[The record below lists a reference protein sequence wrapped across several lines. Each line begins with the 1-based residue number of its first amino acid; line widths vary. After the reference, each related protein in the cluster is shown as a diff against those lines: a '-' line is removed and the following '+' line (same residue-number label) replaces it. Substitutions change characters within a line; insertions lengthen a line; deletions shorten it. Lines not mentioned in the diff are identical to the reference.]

1 MKSRSTV
8 LCAAVATA
16 LIGAG
21 CGAQPS
27 APAPAPY
34 VPAAVLYAPAKRI
47 DPPPDPLAVLPTDIR
62 EAIVS
67 GQLHTLREG
76 ITTTFAYDPH
86 IQPLIN
92 CQVLRV
98 TEIDFA
104 PDEKVTAEGIGIG
117 DSERWG
123 VQPTGNRVLVK
134 PKEAGIA
141 TDLIVA
147 TSNRSYHLGLRTH
160 APYMPE
166 ASFYYPD
173 DIRTA
178 EAERTAALHKAAQQA
193 ADPIPSKPLSFAYRI
208 EGPQYAWRPVQVFSD
223 DSHIYVQL
231 PDNLDGADLPVL
243 YVQDNGRNSL
253 TNYQVKGSYLV
264 SDRLFKRA
272 VLTSG
277 SGSNRETINIAAE

>member
-1 MKSRSTV
+1 MRYKTSV
-8 LCAAVATA
+8 LLASALLTGCA
-16 LIGAG
+16 L
-21 CGAQPS
+21 QPP
-27 APAPAPY
+27 APTPAPY
-34 VPAAVLYAPAKRI
+34 VPAALVNPAAKPV
-47 DPPPDPLAVLPTDIR
+47 DVPPDPLATLPPDVR
-62 EAIVS
+62 EAVLNGQPRPLHKGIV
-67 GQLHTLREG
+67 TL
-76 ITTTFAYDPH
+76 FPYDPYS
-86 IQPLIN
+86 QPLIN

-104 PDEKVTAEGIGIG
+104 PDEKVTTEGIGIG
-117 DSERWG
+117 DSERWA
-123 VQPTGNRVLVK
+123 VQPAGNRVLVK

-147 TSNRSYHLGLRTH
+147 TSKRSYHLGLRTH

-178 EAERTAALHKAAQQA
+178 AAERTAALHKAAQQA

>member
-1 MKSRSTV
+1 MRYKTSV
-8 LCAAVATA
+8 LLASA
-16 LIGAG
+16 LLTG
-21 CGAQPS
+21 CTLQPP
-27 APAPAPY
+27 APTPAPY
-34 VPAAVLYAPAKRI
+34 VPAALVNPAAKPV
-47 DPPPDPLAVLPTDIR
+47 DVPPDPLATLPPNVR
-62 EAIVS
+62 EAVLNGQPRPLHKGIV
-67 GQLHTLREG
+67 TL
-76 ITTTFAYDPH
+76 FPYDPYS
-86 IQPLIN
+86 QPLIN

-104 PDEKVTAEGIGIG
+104 PDEKVTTEGIGIG
-117 DSERWG
+117 DSERWA
-123 VQPTGNRVLVK
+123 VQPAGNRVLVK

-147 TSNRSYHLGLRTH
+147 TSKRSYHLGLRTH

>member
-1 MKSRSTV
+1 MRYKTSV
-8 LCAAVATA
+8 LLASALLTGCA
-16 LIGAG
+16 L
-21 CGAQPS
+21 QPP
-27 APAPAPY
+27 APTPAPY
-34 VPAAVLYAPAKRI
+34 VPAALVNPAAKPV
-47 DPPPDPLAVLPTDIR
+47 DVPPDPLATLPPDVR
-62 EAIVS
+62 EAVLNGQPRPLRKGIV
-67 GQLHTLREG
+67 TL
-76 ITTTFAYDPH
+76 FPYDAYS
-86 IQPLIN
+86 QPLIN

-104 PDEKVTAEGIGIG
+104 PDEKVTTEGIGIG
-117 DSERWG
+117 DSERWA
-123 VQPTGNRVLVK
+123 VQPAGNRVLVK

-147 TSNRSYHLGLRTH
+147 TSKRSYHLGLRTH

>member
-1 MKSRSTV
+1 MRYKTSV
-8 LCAAVATA
+8 LLASA
-16 LIGAG
+16 LLTG
-21 CGAQPS
+21 CTLQPP
-27 APAPAPY
+27 APTPAPY
-34 VPAAVLYAPAKRI
+34 VPAALVNPAAKPV
-47 DPPPDPLAVLPTDIR
+47 DVPPDPLATLPPDVR
-62 EAIVS
+62 EAVLNGQPRPLRKGIV
-67 GQLHTLREG
+67 TL
-76 ITTTFAYDPH
+76 FPYDAYS
-86 IQPLIN
+86 QPLIN

-104 PDEKVTAEGIGIG
+104 PDEKVTTEGIGIG
-117 DSERWG
+117 DSERWA
-123 VQPTGNRVLVK
+123 VQPAGNRVLVK

-147 TSNRSYHLGLRTH
+147 TSKRSYHLGLRTH

-178 EAERTAALHKAAQQA
+178 AAERTAALHKAAQQA

>member
-1 MKSRSTV
+1 MRYKTSV
-8 LCAAVATA
+8 LLASA
-16 LIGAG
+16 LLTG
-21 CGAQPS
+21 CTLQPP
-27 APAPAPY
+27 APTPAPY
-34 VPAAVLYAPAKRI
+34 VPAALVNPAAKPV
-47 DPPPDPLAVLPTDIR
+47 DVPPDPLATLPPDVR
-62 EAIVS
+62 EAVLNGQPRPLRKGIV
-67 GQLHTLREG
+67 TL
-76 ITTTFAYDPH
+76 FPYDAYS
-86 IQPLIN
+86 QPLIN

-104 PDEKVTAEGIGIG
+104 PDEKVTTEGIGIG
-117 DSERWG
+117 DSERWA
-123 VQPTGNRVLVK
+123 VQPAGNRVLVK

-147 TSNRSYHLGLRTH
+147 TSKRSYHLGLRTH

>member
-1 MKSRSTV
+1 MRYKTSV
-8 LCAAVATA
+8 LLASALLTGCA
-16 LIGAG
+16 L
-21 CGAQPS
+21 QPP
-27 APAPAPY
+27 APTPAPY
-34 VPAAVLYAPAKRI
+34 VPAALVNPAAKPV
-47 DPPPDPLAVLPTDIR
+47 DVPPDPLATLPPNVR
-62 EAIVS
+62 EAVLNGQPRPLHKGIV
-67 GQLHTLREG
+67 TL
-76 ITTTFAYDPH
+76 FPYDPYS
-86 IQPLIN
+86 QPLIN

-104 PDEKVTAEGIGIG
+104 PDEKVTTEGIGIG

-123 VQPTGNRVLVK
+123 VQPAGNRVLVK

-147 TSNRSYHLGLRTH
+147 TSKRSYHLGLRTH

>member
-1 MKSRSTV
+1 MRYKTSV
-8 LCAAVATA
+8 LLASALLTGCA
-16 LIGAG
+16 L
-21 CGAQPS
+21 QPP
-27 APAPAPY
+27 APTPAPY
-34 VPAAVLYAPAKRI
+34 VPAALVNPAAKPV
-47 DPPPDPLAVLPTDIR
+47 DVPPDPLATLPPDVR
-62 EAIVS
+62 EAVLNGQPRPLRKGIV
-67 GQLHTLREG
+67 TL
-76 ITTTFAYDPH
+76 FPYDAYS
-86 IQPLIN
+86 QPLIN

-104 PDEKVTAEGIGIG
+104 PDEKVTTEGIGIG
-117 DSERWG
+117 DSERWA
-123 VQPTGNRVLVK
+123 VQPAGNRVLVK

-147 TSNRSYHLGLRTH
+147 TSKRSYHLGLRTH

-178 EAERTAALHKAAQQA
+178 AAERTAALHKAAQQA

>member
-1 MKSRSTV
+1 MRYKTSV
-8 LCAAVATA
+8 LLASALLTGCA
-16 LIGAG
+16 L
-21 CGAQPS
+21 QPP
-27 APAPAPY
+27 APTPAPY
-34 VPAAVLYAPAKRI
+34 VPAALVNPAAKPV
-47 DPPPDPLAVLPTDIR
+47 DVPPDPLATLPPNVR
-62 EAIVS
+62 EAVLNGQPRPLRKGIV
-67 GQLHTLREG
+67 TL
-76 ITTTFAYDPH
+76 FPYDAYS
-86 IQPLIN
+86 QPLIN

-104 PDEKVTAEGIGIG
+104 PDEKVTTEGIGIG

-123 VQPTGNRVLVK
+123 VQPAGNRVLVK

-147 TSNRSYHLGLRTH
+147 TSKRSYHLGLRTH

-178 EAERTAALHKAAQQA
+178 AAERTAALHKAAQQA

>member
-1 MKSRSTV
+1 V
-8 LCAAVATA
+8 
-16 LIGAG
+16 
-21 CGAQPS
+21 
-27 APAPAPY
+27 
-34 VPAAVLYAPAKRI
+34 
-47 DPPPDPLAVLPTDIR
+47 
-62 EAIVS
+62 
-67 GQLHTLREG
+67 TL
-76 ITTTFAYDPH
+76 FPYDPYS
-86 IQPLIN
+86 QPLIN

-123 VQPTGNRVLVK
+123 IQPAGNRVLVK

-147 TSNRSYHLGLRTH
+147 TSKRSYHLGLRTH

>member
-1 MKSRSTV
+1 MRYKTSV
-8 LCAAVATA
+8 LLASALLTGCA
-16 LIGAG
+16 L
-21 CGAQPS
+21 QPP
-27 APAPAPY
+27 APTPAPY
-34 VPAAVLYAPAKRI
+34 VPAALVNPAAKPV
-47 DPPPDPLAVLPTDIR
+47 DVPPDPLATLPPDVR
-62 EAIVS
+62 EAVLNGQPRPLHKGIV
-67 GQLHTLREG
+67 TL
-76 ITTTFAYDPH
+76 FPYDPYS
-86 IQPLIN
+86 QPLIN
-92 CQVLRV
+92 CRVLRV

-104 PDEKVTAEGIGIG
+104 PDEKVTTEGIGIG
-117 DSERWG
+117 DSERWA
-123 VQPTGNRVLVK
+123 VQPAGNRVLVK

-147 TSNRSYHLGLRTH
+147 TSKRSYHLGLRTH

-178 EAERTAALHKAAQQA
+178 AAERTAALHKAAQQA